1 MVTETDRKSR
11 ELALSIADR
20 MVEKKA
26 SEHRYEMCRIV
37 AEGDDRLEVS
47 RSELDGDGISYMYET
62 LVELFS
68 DSDAEPVLIVG
79 GDQAAT
85 FPDWHRPAE
94 ILDIA
99 ELAVTEREGFGR
111 QEILN
116 RLESVQ
122 KGAGAKFFE
131 MPRIEVSST
140 MVRDR
145 VKKGHPIR
153 YLVPDGVVEYVRG
166 NNLYG
171 D

>member
-1 MVTETDRKSR
+1 MIPSGNPPHR
-11 ELALSIADR
+11 EIED
-20 MVEKKA
+20 EPGP
-26 SEHRYEMCRIV
+26 EHRYEMCRLV
-37 AEGDDRLEVS
+37 VDGDDRLEAS
-47 RSELDGDGISYMYET
+47 RSELDRDGISYMYET
-62 LVELFS
+62 LVELFG

-85 FPDWHRPAE
+85 FPDWHRSAE
-94 ILDIA
+94 ILGIA

-122 KGAGAKFFE
+122 RGAGAKFFE

-153 YLVPDGVVEYVRG
+153 YLVPDGVAEYIGG
-166 NNLYG
+166 NNLYS

>member
-1 MVTETDRKSR
+1 MMRVLLIPSGNPPHR
-11 ELALSIADR
+11 EIED
-20 MVEKKA
+20 EPGP
-26 SEHRYEMCRIV
+26 EHRYEMCRLV
-37 AEGDDRLEVS
+37 ADGDDGLEVS
-47 RSELDGDGISYMYET
+47 RSELDRDGISYMFET
-62 LVELFS
+62 LVELSS
-68 DSDAEPVLIVG
+68 DSDVEPVLIVG
-79 GDQAAT
+79 DDQAAT

-99 ELAVTEREGFGR
+99 ELAVTEREGISR

-116 RLESVQ
+116 GLESLQ

-145 VKKGHPIR
+145 VKKGRPIH
-153 YLVPDGVVEYVRG
+153 YLVPDGVAEYIED
-166 NNLYG
+166 NNLYS